1 MSENIERTAEEIIQS
16 FLQAVRDLPETKET
30 YYSYEMYNATR
41 EDAPP
46 TSREK
51 LVEFRERF
59 LLIAPK
65 KDEKGNIKVE
75 VATWVE
81 H

>member
-1 MSENIERTAEEIIQS
+1 MSEDIEKAAEEIIQS

-30 YYSYEMYNATR
+30 YYSYEMYNTTR

-46 TSREK
+46 NKEK
-51 LVEFRERF
+51 LAEFRKRF
-59 LLIAPK
+59 LSIAPK
-65 KDEKGNIKVE
+65 KDEEGNIRVE

-81 H
+81 R